1 MVKKT
6 YKTFFLKSLDM
17 RLVSASGKKVE
28 VVFAGGARFDSTARY
43 TTTDAET
50 QTALEASSGFGRDY
64 YLERTVNADE
74 PEGVVVASS
83 PEPKKELATV
93 IDSRR
98 FQNLVEMKSAMTEV
112 GIEVDPQWN
121 YAKCVSVSTKAG
133 YDFQISRK

>member
-17 RLVSASGKKVE
+17 RLTTESGKKVE
-28 VVFAGGARFDSTARY
+28 IEFVGGVRFDSTARY
-43 TTTDAET
+43 TTDDEET
-50 QTALEASSGFGRDY
+50 QKAIEACSGFGRDY
-64 YLERTVNADE
+64 YLEHTVNEDE